1 MIDLHNVG
9 TFNAD
14 TRFKASYLL
23 ELERMM
29 EKVLPHVMLN
39 VKPNLESRFRTLKN
53 GQSFTI
59 HKEAA
64 QFRTRS
70 FPYYEQLTSIYV
82 KDRTTGKY
90 AQIAANIFKEL
101 CAEDVTNKRN
111 PKEGSNDNEYEDD
124 ASLDEM
130 DVLATQS

>member
-1 MIDLHNVG
+1 
-9 TFNAD
+9 
-14 TRFKASYLL
+14 
-23 ELERMM
+23 MM

-53 GQSFTI
+53 GQSFTVCSEEKIILALVGMTIGKWFLLKI
-59 HKEAA
+59 HKKAT

-70 FPYYEQLTSIYV
+70 FPYYEQLTSIYI
-82 KDRTTGKY
+82 KDRAAGKY

-111 PKEGSNDNEYEDD
+111 PEEGSNDNEYEDD

-130 DVLATQS
+130 DVLATQ